1 MANFSSWK
9 LIFANF
15 SSGNFATIV
24 FLLLHVF
31 SAIYFL
37 HGVHILNLGIEGA
50 SVHCTDMLFPFQ
62 GRQGNGKRYFLN
74 PIWPTK
80 MQYGSKEGGGL
91 YYQIDKVCRK
101 FFIVNWVLEGR
112 ERAPHDL
119 FHPPDISY
127 CMWLYNV
134 HPSSTQKEV
143 HSKNEISIVWAVLV
157 RIFVIKANIYNIYI
171 YIFQFL

>member
-62 GRQGNGKRYFLN
+62 ASLLLRISGRAMGKGTF
-74 PIWPTK
+74 
-80 MQYGSKEGGGL
+80 
-91 YYQIDKVCRK
+91 
-101 FFIVNWVLEGR
+101 
-112 ERAPHDL
+112 
-119 FHPPDISY
+119 
-127 CMWLYNV
+127 
-134 HPSSTQKEV
+134 
-143 HSKNEISIVWAVLV
+143 
-157 RIFVIKANIYNIYI
+157 
-171 YIFQFL
+171 